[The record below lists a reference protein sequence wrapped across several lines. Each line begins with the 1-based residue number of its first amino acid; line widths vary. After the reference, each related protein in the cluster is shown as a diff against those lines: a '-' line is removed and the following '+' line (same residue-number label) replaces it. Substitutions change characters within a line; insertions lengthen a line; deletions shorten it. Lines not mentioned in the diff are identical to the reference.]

1 MPQNSNEYDRLYKKR
16 EYDIKKG
23 KAKDMT
29 LEKKLLTFTNEPLSI
44 IEFKN
49 FYKDKLDNK
58 EQELIFNNCLNLIDM
73 INKSREC
80 LEEEGMY
87 IKNVTGTLRANP
99 AGKELRECLKAFNIQ
114 LKLLHELLC
123 EKEAKFDA
131 NKWLDD

>member
-87 IKNVTGTLRANP
+87 IKNVTGTL
-99 AGKELRECLKAFNIQ
+99 
-114 LKLLHELLC
+114 KLLHELLC